1 MNNSIL
7 GAVPDT
13 DLEIKGGGGGG
24 GGEARSPKNSFWP
37 FRPQFGLKIRGG
49 GGGGTPGP
57 TPGSASEEISALFN
71 LSCMYFTDSNYSW
84 CIFEFLLRC

>member
-13 DLEIKGGGGGG
+13 DLEIKGGGG

-49 GGGGTPGP
+49 AGTPQAP
-57 TPGSASEEISALFN
+57 PLD
-71 LSCMYFTDSNYSW
+71 LPV
-84 CIFEFLLRC
+84 RR

>member
-13 DLEIKGGGGGG
+13 DLEIKGGGGGV
-24 GGEARSPKNSFWP
+24 ARSPKNSFWP

-49 GGGGTPGP
+49 GAPQAP
-57 TPGSASEEISALFN
+57 PLD
-71 LSCMYFTDSNYSW
+71 LPV
-84 CIFEFLLRC
+84 RR

>member
-24 GGEARSPKNSFWP
+24 GEAWSPKNFFWP
-37 FRPQFGLKIRGG
+37 FGPRFGLKIRGG
-49 GGGGTPGP
+49 GRGSPGP
-57 TPGSASEEISALFN
+57 SPGSVTEEISVLFN
-71 LSCMYFTDSNYSW
+71 LSCMCFTDSNNSW
-84 CIFEFLLRC
+84 CIFEFLL

>member
-13 DLEIKGGGGGG
+13 DLEIK

-49 GGGGTPGP
+49 GGSPGP
-57 TPGSASEEISALFN
+57 SPGSASEEISALFN
-71 LSCMYFTDSNYSW
+71 LSCMYFTDSSYSW